1 MTTQELQTQLLSLS
15 SIERSN
21 LIRFLTHSLEAPW
34 QGICKT
40 PGVMGGEACVRETR
54 IPVWLLVSYARL
66 RLSEAKLLDNYPT
79 LTARDLVNAWSYA
92 SAYTDEIDRAI
103 AQQDEEL

>member
-21 LIRFLTHSLEAPW
+21 LIQFLTHSLEAPW

-40 PGVMGGEACVRETR
+40 PGVMGGEACVRDTR
-54 IPVWLLVSYARL
+54 IPVWLLVSYTQL
-66 RLSEAKLLDNYPT
+66 GLSEAKLLDNYPT

-103 AQQDEEL
+103 AQQDEE

>member
-15 SIERSN
+15 SIERLN
-21 LIRFLTHSLEAPW
+21 LIQFLTHSLEAPW

-40 PGVMGGEACVRETR
+40 PGVMGGEACVQETR
-54 IPVWLLVSYARL
+54 IPVWLLVSYTRL
-66 RLSEAKLLDNYPT
+66 GLSEAKLLDNYPT

-92 SAYTDEIDRAI
+92 SAYADEIDRAI
-103 AQQDEEL
+103 VQQDEEL